1 MMDMT
6 EPHETADLLERQD
19 SRLLSQVA
27 VLIGRQ
33 VGAALEAIGATKHDF
48 AVLATLDQYGPDSQ
62 ANLARRTRIDRS
74 DMVAAL
80 SGLEAAGAVVRDVDA
95 ADRRRNVVALSAA
108 GRQRLAELAAAL
120 DVAQEQAM
128 APLDAAERDMLRG
141 LLRKLRG

>member
-6 EPHETADLLERQD
+6 DPHETADLLERQD

-27 VLIGRQ
+27 SLVTRQ
-33 VGAALEAIGATKHDF
+33 VGTALEALGATKHDF
-48 AVLATLDQYGPDSQ
+48 AVLATLDEFGPDSQ
-62 ANLARRTRIDRS
+62 AGLSRRTRIDRS

-80 SGLEAAGAVVRDVDA
+80 SGLEAAGSVLREVDA
-95 ADRRRNVVALSAA
+95 TDRRRNVVALSAA
-108 GRQRLAELAAAL
+108 GRARLAELAAAL
-120 DVAQEQAM
+120 EVAQKQAM

>member
-1 MMDMT
+1 MT
-6 EPHETADLLERQD
+6 DPHETADLLERQD

-27 VLIGRQ
+27 VLVGRQ
-33 VGAALEAIGATKHDF
+33 VGAALEARGATKHDF

-95 ADRRRNVVALSAA
+95 TDRRRNVVALSAA
-108 GRQRLAELAAAL
+108 GRARLAELAAAL
-120 DVAQEQAM
+120 EVAQAQAM
-128 APLDAAERDMLRG
+128 APLDAAERDVLRG

>member
-6 EPHETADLLERQD
+6 DPHETADLLERQD

-33 VGAALEAIGATKHDF
+33 VSAALEALDATKHDF

-95 ADRRRNVVALSAA
+95 TDRRRNVVALSAA
-108 GRQRLAELAAAL
+108 GRQRLAALAAAL
-120 DVAQEQAM
+120 EVAQEQAM

>member
-1 MMDMT
+1 MDMT
-6 EPHETADLLERQD
+6 DPHETADLLERQD

-27 VLIGRQ
+27 VLVGRQ
-33 VGAALEAIGATKHDF
+33 VGAALEARGATKHDF

-95 ADRRRNVVALSAA
+95 TDRRRNVVALSAA
-108 GRQRLAELAAAL
+108 GRARLAELAAAL
-120 DVAQEQAM
+120 EVAQAQAM
-128 APLDAAERDMLRG
+128 APLDAAERDVLRG

>member
-6 EPHETADLLERQD
+6 DPHETADLLERQD

-27 VLIGRQ
+27 VSVGRQ
-33 VGAALEAIGATKHDF
+33 VGAALQALDATKHDF

-128 APLDAAERDMLRG
+128 APLDAAERDALRG

>member
-6 EPHETADLLERQD
+6 DPHETADLLERQD

-27 VLIGRQ
+27 VLVGRQ
-33 VGAALEAIGATKHDF
+33 VGAALEARGATKHDF

-95 ADRRRNVVALSAA
+95 TDRRRNVVALSAA
-108 GRQRLAELAAAL
+108 GRARLAELAAAL
-120 DVAQEQAM
+120 EVAQAQAM
-128 APLDAAERDMLRG
+128 APLDAAERDVLRG